1 MGLEWKELKRESK
14 TRRWGV
20 CRQCFRDG
28 WLQGHRQKSIFFYGE
43 LVCMFVD
50 SYDLG
55 QKNKRMN

>member
-1 MGLEWKELKRESK
+1 MLSRWMVTRPQRVRAESE
-14 TRRWGV
+14 
-20 CRQCFRDG
+20 RDEDP
-28 WLQGHRQKSIFFYGE
+28 QKSIFFYGE